1 MKTKENFNSFDIT
14 KFILSILIIGIHA
27 RPFYKLSNIMNT
39 LFSNGICRMAVPIFF
54 LISGYLLMYRLN
66 ITKNKIEYIKNYL
79 KRLIKL
85 YIIWTIIYLP
95 IIITRLI
102 TNKYGLISDFMIFFR
117 NTIFDGSVTHL
128 WYIKDLAVAI
138 IIICILKRLNLNDK
152 KILAISLS
160 LYLLGIWVDT
170 YYGLLVSIV
179 GKKSIITTIIRIYTK
194 VFVTTRNGLFFGLIY
209 VFLGMIIYNSKGQK
223 KKINLQKYTLLFLI
237 LYIIEIFT
245 LSYYTNMKE
254 FNLYLFLIPLV
265 VCIFNYIVDKKI
277 ENRKIDFKLLRNMST
292 LIYFSHILFLEILK
306 LVLSNN
312 LILFILVVILSIL
325 FSYIII
331 KLSNKFK
338 FLKKIY
344 S

>member
-1 MKTKENFNSFDIT
+1 
-14 KFILSILIIGIHA
+14 
-27 RPFYKLSNIMNT
+27 
-39 LFSNGICRMAVPIFF
+39 MAVPIFF

-66 ITKNKIEYIKNYL
+66 ITKNKKEYIKNYL

-277 ENRKIDFKLLRNMST
+277 ENRKIDFKLLKNMST

>member
-1 MKTKENFNSFDIT
+1 
-14 KFILSILIIGIHA
+14 
-27 RPFYKLSNIMNT
+27 
-39 LFSNGICRMAVPIFF
+39 MAVPIFF

-66 ITKNKIEYIKNYL
+66 ITKNKKEYIKNYL

-128 WYIKDLAVAI
+128 WYIIDLAVAI

>member
-1 MKTKENFNSFDIT
+1 
-14 KFILSILIIGIHA
+14 
-27 RPFYKLSNIMNT
+27 MNT

-66 ITKNKIEYIKNYL
+66 ITKNKKEYIKNYL

-277 ENRKIDFKLLRNMST
+277 ENRKIDFKLLKNMST

>member
-1 MKTKENFNSFDIT
+1 
-14 KFILSILIIGIHA
+14 
-27 RPFYKLSNIMNT
+27 MNT

-66 ITKNKIEYIKNYL
+66 ITKNKKEYIKNYF

-254 FNLYLFLIPLV
+254 FNLYVFLTI
-265 VCIFNYIVDKKI
+265 
-277 ENRKIDFKLLRNMST
+277 
-292 LIYFSHILFLEILK
+292 
-306 LVLSNN
+306 
-312 LILFILVVILSIL
+312 
-325 FSYIII
+325 
-331 KLSNKFK
+331 
-338 FLKKIY
+338 
-344 S
+344 

>member
-1 MKTKENFNSFDIT
+1 M
-14 KFILSILIIGIHA
+14 
-27 RPFYKLSNIMNT
+27 
-39 LFSNGICRMAVPIFF
+39 
-54 LISGYLLMYRLN
+54 
-66 ITKNKIEYIKNYL
+66 
-79 KRLIKL
+79 
-85 YIIWTIIYLP
+85 
-95 IIITRLI
+95 
-102 TNKYGLISDFMIFFR
+102 
-117 NTIFDGSVTHL
+117 
-128 WYIKDLAVAI
+128 
-138 IIICILKRLNLNDK
+138 
-152 KILAISLS
+152 
-160 LYLLGIWVDT
+160 
-170 YYGLLVSIV
+170 LVSIV